1 MEFNNYKKPNKEQ
14 AQALK
19 RYGYNVEDFL
29 FISENATTLSF
40 YHIRLGRKITI
51 RR

>member
-1 MEFNNYKKPNKEQ
+1 MEFNNYKKLNKEQ

-19 RYGYNVEDFL
+19 RYGYNVKEFR
-29 FISENATTLSF
+29 FVNENATTLSF
-40 YHIRLGRKITI
+40 YHIRTGRQITI